1 MEPIPSVIAI
11 LLCDRIIVEAVTD
24 KKTLIGI
31 FERIN
36 VPAPA
41 KIPLAFYARMT
52 DAEGEYKFRV
62 DAVSLRN
69 NSLVA
74 RLETSPI
81 QIQSRLG
88 VMELALNLPPVTF
101 PVSGRYE
108 FQLHGND
115 VFLGHVTVDVA
126 REKGGT
132 EDASS

>member
-11 LLCDRIIVEAVTD
+11 LLCDSIIVEAVTD

-31 FERIN
+31 FAI
-36 VPAPA
+36 PAPA

-62 DAVSLRN
+62 DAVSLKN

-126 REKGGT
+126 SGKGGT
-132 EDASS
+132 ADASS